1 MATVEELER
10 RIQQLE
16 ARMTEAEDERAIREL
31 LARYGYTADVKKDK
45 EYIDLYTE
53 DGVMNLG
60 SGSRPGYEAIR
71 RWEGKKGLWEFIT
84 DVQGH
89 RHPAQYGNR
98 MHAQGNNVVCHIDG
112 DTAVVNSYSIVLLR
126 SGDDVLLNSAGNN
139 QWTMKKIDGKWH
151 IKERRRRHIGGEEY
165 HVNLDAT
172 PA

>member
-16 ARMTEAEDERAIREL
+16 GRMAEAEDERAIREL

-45 EYIDLYTE
+45 EYVDLYTE

-60 SGSRPGYEAIR
+60 SGTRPGYEPLR
-71 RWEGKKGLWEFIT
+71 RWEGRDGLWEFIT
-84 DVQGH
+84 DTQGH
-89 RHPAQYGNR
+89 KRPEEYGYR
-98 MHAQGNNVVCHIDG
+98 MHVQGNNVVCHING
-112 DTAVVNSYSIVLLR
+112 DDAVVNSYSIVLLR

-139 QWTMKKIDGKWH
+139 QWTLKKVNGNWL
-151 IKERRRRHIGGEEY
+151 IKERRRRHIAGIEY
-165 HVNLDAT
+165 HDNLDAT